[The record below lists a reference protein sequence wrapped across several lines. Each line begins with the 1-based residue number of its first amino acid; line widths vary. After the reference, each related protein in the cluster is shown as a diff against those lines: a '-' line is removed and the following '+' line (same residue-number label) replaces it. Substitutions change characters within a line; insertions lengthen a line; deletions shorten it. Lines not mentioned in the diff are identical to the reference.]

1 MARKDRRREPRFY
14 DDDDDWD
21 GEIRIDPRESRRR
34 ARPPPRRRAAPR
46 RSGSLFGGLIYWT
59 ITLSLWGVIAGA
71 GLAVYYGSKLPP
83 IDQLAIPKRPPNIA
97 ILATDGAPLANRGDT
112 GGAAIRLADL
122 PPYLP
127 KAFVAIEDRRFYTH
141 WGLDPVGVGRA
152 VVNNLTGR
160 GGMQGGSTLTQQ
172 LAKNLFLTQ
181 ERTVSRKIQEVILAL
196 WLEHKFSKD
205 QILEL
210 YLNRVYFGGGAYGV
224 EAATQHYF
232 DHSARNASLSEAAVL
247 AGLMKAPSKLAPD
260 RNPEGAAERAAQVVT
275 AMAQEGHISE
285 TQAKQ
290 ALAEPAQTRQAT
302 SGGSINYVA
311 DYVMD
316 VLAATI
322 GAIDEDIVVWTTV
335 DRNLQ
340 MAAEQALTG
349 ELDRKGEKFGVS
361 QGALVSLEPDGAI
374 RALVGGRD
382 YTRSQFNR
390 AVSAKRQ
397 PGSSFKPFVYLT
409 GLEHGLTPETLRE
422 DAPLNI
428 KGWQPENYHRDYQG
442 PVTLT
447 RALAMSLNTVAVRV
461 GLEVG
466 VKNVVKTAH
475 RLGVRSDLQVNP
487 SIALGTS
494 EVTPLEIV
502 AAYAP
507 FANGGFGVQP
517 RIISRVT
524 TAAGRALYQ
533 EDGPPPGRVVEPQY
547 VSMMNAMM
555 QETLATGTA
564 RKADL
569 PGWQAAGK
577 TGTSQDFRDA
587 WFIGYTSHLVTGVWL
602 GNDDNTP
609 TKKASGSNM
618 PVEIWSAYM
627 TAAHAGLEPVALP
640 SGAWRSEAIALQDI
654 AKPIVKPLDELIGML
669 NRPAE
674 RPEITPPS
682 TSEPVTSPS
691 RPRRLSGDRA
701 PREQSAEVAAPAP
714 VRPTASPVVDDVSPA
729 AQAAPARRSNRAR
742 VARETE
748 DLLPPEDIPNVGSIP
763 AQTSRRA
770 APQQDKNIFDSLFG
784 GG

>member
-1 MARKDRRREPRFY
+1 MARNDKRREPRFY

-21 GEIRIDPRESRRR
+21 GEIRIDPRASRRR
-34 ARPPPRRRAAPR
+34 ARPPRRRAPPR
-46 RSGSLFGGLIYWT
+46 RSGSLLGSLIYWT
-59 ITLSLWGVIAGA
+59 ITLSLWGAIAGA

-122 PPYLP
+122 PAYLP

-152 VVNNLTGR
+152 VVNNLIGR

-232 DHSARNASLSEAAVL
+232 GHSAREASLSEAAVL

-260 RNPEGAAERAAQVVT
+260 RNPEGAAERAAQVIT

-285 TQAKQ
+285 TQAKR
-290 ALAEPAQTRQAT
+290 ALAEPAQTKQAT

-316 VLAATI
+316 VLDTTV

-340 MAAEQALTG
+340 MSAENALTA
-349 ELDRKGEKFGVS
+349 ELDLKGEKFGVT
-361 QGALVSLEPDGAI
+361 QGALVSIEPDGAI

-382 YTRSQFNR
+382 YARSQFNR

-397 PGSSFKPFVYLT
+397 PGSSFKPFVYLA
-409 GLEHGLTPETLRE
+409 GLEHGLTPDTLRE

-466 VKNVVKTAH
+466 AKNVVKTAH
-475 RLGVRSDLQVNP
+475 RLGVKSDLQVNP

-502 AAYAP
+502 TAYAP
-507 FANGGFGVQP
+507 FANGGVGVQP

-524 TAAGRALYQ
+524 TAAGRALYR
-533 EDGPPPGRVVEPQY
+533 DDASSLGRVVEPQY
-547 VSMMNAMM
+547 VAMMNAMM

-602 GNDDNTP
+602 GNDDNSP

-618 PVEIWSAYM
+618 PVEIWSRYM
-627 TAAHAGLEPVALP
+627 TAAHAGLDPVALP
-640 SGAWRSEAIALQDI
+640 SGAWRSDAIAFQDI
-654 AKPIVKPLDELIGML
+654 ARPIVKPLDELIGIL
-669 NRPAE
+669 NGPAGSE
-674 RPEITPPS
+674 ATTETPEQAVVPP
-682 TSEPVTSPS
+682 PK
-691 RPRRLSGDRA
+691 PRRASGDRA
-701 PREQSAEVAAPAP
+701 PRDQTAAATPTSSPRPPASL
-714 VRPTASPVVDDVSPA
+714 VGDNSSPA
-729 AQAAPARRSNRAR
+729 SQSTTAHRPVHSR
-742 VARETE
+742 VAREAE
-748 DLLPPEDIPNVGSIP
+748 ELLPPEDIPNVGAIP
-763 AQTSRRA
+763 APATRRG
-770 APQQDKNIFDSLFG
+770 APTRNRTIFDSLFG